1 MRGVTGHSGR
11 HSGTNSAINEL
22 RLPPHVV
29 ASIRND
35 SDKTGESLF
44 EYVKQPEEQQ
54 RETQIAQS
62 KARGFG
68 GSEPASIS
76 SPSISSP
83 SSDALEKTM
92 FQSMFN
98 FKDCAV
104 TINVNSKKEKD
115 E

>member
-1 MRGVTGHSGR
+1 M
-11 HSGTNSAINEL
+11 
-22 RLPPHVV
+22 V

-98 FKDCAV
+98 FKAV